1 MHHDLI
7 LVIGLLF
14 AVSVL
19 SMLSPRIRIAYPI
32 LLVISGLLIP
42 FIPGIPQVAIEPD
55 LIFLIFLPPLL
66 YEAAM
71 HISWPE
77 FWKWRRSISML
88 AFGLVFFTSVGV
100 AWFSSVLIPGFT
112 LALGFLL
119 GGIIS
124 PPDAVAATS
133 VLKSVHL
140 PRRGMV
146 ILEGESLINDASS
159 LIVYRFAMA
168 AIVTGTFSLGA
179 AVENFFVAAV
189 GGTVMGIALGNV
201 LFLIHRSLPTT
212 PSIDTSISLMTP
224 YIAYLLAETFHF
236 SGVLAVVCCGLFL
249 SFRAHDFLDHR
260 SRMQI
265 NMTWS
270 TVGYILNGMV
280 FILIGLELPVILD
293 GLTREEVRSGIHYGI
308 LIGGLVIA
316 LRFLWMYPSAH
327 IPRWLSGRI
336 RRKEPS
342 PGWRLPTALSWAG
355 MRGVISLAMAM
366 ALPKELPDGGP
377 FPQRATIILI
387 TFVVILI
394 TLVVQGITLPFVVRW
409 LRVQEVDPRRSPEE
423 QKLSLRHR
431 LAQVALERLEQ
442 EDVPRDEITDRLR
455 ANYRRVV
462 DSTAVGLQE
471 LHGEHLP
478 ARTDEI
484 DELEHYQLAAIA
496 AQRAALTRIRK
507 ENLFD
512 IELIRKQEARL
523 DHEEARVEH

>member
-7 LVIGLLF
+7 LVLGLLF

-19 SMLSPRIRIAYPI
+19 AMLSPRLRIAYPI
-32 LLVISGLLIP
+32 LLVVSGLLIP
-42 FIPGIPQVAIEPD
+42 FIPGIPRVAVEPD

-71 HISWPE
+71 HTSWPE
-77 FWKWRRSISML
+77 FWRWRRSISML

-100 AWFSSVLIPGFT
+100 ALFTSALVPGFT

-133 VLKSVHL
+133 VLKSVPL

-159 LIVYRFAMA
+159 LIVYRFALS
-168 AIVTGTFSLGA
+168 AIITGTFSLGA
-179 AVENFFVAAV
+179 AVEDFFVVAI
-189 GGTVMGIALGNV
+189 GGTVVGIALGNV
-201 LFLIHRSLPTT
+201 LYVIHRFLPTT

-224 YIAYLLAETFHF
+224 YIAYIVAESFHF
-236 SGVLAVVCCGLFL
+236 SGVMAVVSCGLFL

-270 TVGYILNGMV
+270 TVGFVLNGLV
-280 FILIGLELPVILD
+280 FILIGLELPVIIE
-293 GLTREEVRSGIHYGI
+293 GLTRAEVRSGIVHGT
-308 LIGGLVIA
+308 LISGLIIA
-316 LRFLWMYPSAH
+316 LRFLWMLPSAH

-355 MRGVISLAMAM
+355 MRGVISLAMAL
-366 ALPKELPDGGP
+366 ALPNSLPDGSP
-377 FPQRATIILI
+377 FPHRANIILI

-394 TLVVQGITLPFVVRW
+394 TLVIQGISLPFVVRW
-409 LRVQEVDPRRSPEE
+409 LRVQEVDPRMNPEE
-423 QKLSLRHR
+423 QKLSLRNR
-431 LAQVALERLEQ
+431 LARAALERLDAS
-442 EDVPRDEITDRLR
+442 DVPRDEVVDRLR
-455 ANYRRVV
+455 ANYQRVL

-471 LHGEHLP
+471 LHGEGLP
-478 ARTDEI
+478 THAADRDER
-484 DELEHYQLAAIA
+484 EEYQLAAIA
-496 AQRAALTRIRK
+496 AQRLALKRIRK
-507 ENLFD
+507 ENTFD

-523 DHEEARVEH
+523 DHEEARAEH